1 MLNNEILRNQLVSR
15 RTFIIGAGKLGLI
28 TLLASRMFYIQMIKK
43 DEYKTLSD
51 KNRISMILLPPARGQ
66 IYDNSG
72 KIIATNRQC
81 FRLLLD
87 KSANKNYQEEIE
99 LIAKSLDLTLQ
110 KKTYILNK
118 LQKASK
124 RTPVLILDQLDW
136 QQISI
141 IEEHKIKLSSIFI
154 DMGYVRNYPIGMATG
169 HVIGYTGQINEQEKQ
184 ELKINNST
192 DFNIG
197 KAGIEKYYEQTL
209 RGEFGYKQM
218 EINAYGKYVREITHE
233 ASKQGNDLYLNIDS
247 ELQNKV
253 YPYLNRQGCSAIAM
267 DCYNG
272 NVILLANTPAF
283 EPNNFTKLSQEYWS
297 SLILSPY
304 KPLINKAVQSSYPP
318 GSVFKLITI
327 LAALEASI
335 SPDKIVNCTGESAL
349 GGNNF
354 RCSSKHG
361 HGALDMRGAIKYSCN
376 TYMYELG
383 RLIGPDKILE
393 MAEKFGFGKATGI
406 DLPSEASGF
415 LPSKKW
421 KKSKYKTDWSIGDTF
436 NLSIGQGFLL
446 ATPIQMARFSA
457 AIASNGKLLIPQLQ
471 RTDNINFEQI
481 NIATE
486 HLTLIQEA
494 MFLSVNESGGSAYHS
509 RINTS
514 EHQFAGKT
522 GTSQVQSKANVD
534 DDLSRES
541 IAWEKRNHA
550 IFIGFGPYA
559 KPRYAV
565 TVFVDHGGGGGR
577 VAAPIANR
585 IMGEIFQKYL

>member
-154 DMGYVRNYPIGMATG
+154 DMGYIRNYPIGMATG

-247 ELQNKV
+247 ELQNKI
-253 YPYLNRQGCSAIAM
+253 YPYLNRQGCSAIVM

-297 SLILSPY
+297 SLISSPY

-361 HGALDMRGAIKYSCN
+361 HGLLDMRGAIKYSCN
-376 TYMYELG
+376 TYMYKLG

-393 MAEKFGFGKATGI
+393 MAEKFSFGKATGI

-481 NIATE
+481 NIAAE
-486 HLTLIQEA
+486 HLTFIQEA

-509 RINTS
+509 RISTS

-522 GTSQVQSKANVD
+522 GTSQVQSKANAD

-565 TVFVDHGGGGGR
+565 TVFVDHGGGGR

-585 IMGEIFQKYL
+585 IMSEIFQKYL